1 MTIHLQLVGNRLRIV
16 LYDTIWGITHTHT
29 HTQTHTHT
37 AFITHIH
44 YASEISLRRQCG
56 GCKGS
61 TFSSQ
66 LPSQLA
72 FPRPGGTHRL
82 WGYGKEARHV
92 WTRSFSPLLSL
103 ALIFWE
109 SHRVSTIGISRAP
122 GQTKSRLSPLG
133 AGLPCFLDMPLM
145 GVAGEAGR

>member
-1 MTIHLQLVGNRLRIV
+1 MAIHLQLLGNRLCVV
-16 LYDTIWGITHTHT
+16 LYDTIWGITHAY
-29 HTQTHTHT
+29 TQTH
-37 AFITHIH
+37 THIH

-92 WTRSFSPLLSL
+92 WTRSFSRLLSL
-103 ALIFWE
+103 ALIFSE

-133 AGLPCFLDMPLM
+133 AGLPCFLDVPLM